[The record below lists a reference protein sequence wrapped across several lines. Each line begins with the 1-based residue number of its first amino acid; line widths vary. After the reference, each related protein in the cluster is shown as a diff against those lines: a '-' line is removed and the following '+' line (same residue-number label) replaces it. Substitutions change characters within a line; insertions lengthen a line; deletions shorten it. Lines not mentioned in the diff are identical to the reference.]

1 MATPMHPASMMDA
14 GPPAAPPELPTLS
27 AMPQG
32 DAMGMAPE
40 PGQVGA
46 FPELFFNVEQQLKLL
61 AKTLPT
67 QYVPELEDIS
77 VQLRAVMIKALQSG
91 ASAASSTPTMGP
103 QPTASAGP
111 VGPRPETL

>member
-1 MATPMHPASMMDA
+1 MATPMHPASLMDA

-27 AMPQG
+27 AMPEG
-32 DAMGMAPE
+32 DAQMAPA

-77 VQLRAVMIKALQSG
+77 VQLRALLVKTLQSG
-91 ASAASSTPTMGP
+91 ASAASSSPTLGP
-103 QPTASAGP
+103 QPTAMAGP
-111 VGPRPETL
+111 VGPRPESL

>member
-32 DAMGMAPE
+32 DASAPPE

-61 AKTLPT
+61 AKTLPP
-67 QYVPELEDIS
+67 QYVPELEEIA

>member
-14 GPPAAPPELPTLS
+14 GPPSAPPELPTLS

-32 DAMGMAPE
+32 EPGVPE

-61 AKTLPT
+61 AKTLPP
-67 QYVPELEDIS
+67 QYVPELEEIS

-91 ASAASSTPTMGP
+91 ASAASSSPTMGP
-103 QPTASAGP
+103 QPTSSAGP
-111 VGPRPETL
+111 VGPRPEAL